1 METHEE
7 QQPSERVDLTRSSDT
22 VYDRRTVA
30 KKVDKPAHSANKGGG
45 DDGSPSFG
53 ESLRRQRELRKISLR
68 EVSEA
73 TKINIR
79 YLEALERNDF
89 TFLPGGAFTRGFIRA
104 YARHIGIDEDEAINA
119 YLYELH
125 EQQSPEEASESE
137 PRPGQDT
144 FTRILHHYEIA
155 AGTDDRRRKRARVL
169 VVVVGLLAIAAVV
182 AGIVWLVTSGV
193 LGPTAAVVP
202 AWWDAR

>member
-1 METHEE
+1 
-7 QQPSERVDLTRSSDT
+7 
-22 VYDRRTVA
+22 VA
-30 KKVDKPAHSANKGGG
+30 NKADKPAHSSPAGGG

-89 TFLPGGAFTRGFIRA
+89 TFLPGGAFTRGFIRS

-119 YLYELH
+119 YLYELR
-125 EQQSPEEASESE
+125 EQQSPEESPESE
-137 PRPGQDT
+137 PGMGQDG
-144 FTRILHHYEIA
+144 FTQILDHYEIA
-155 AGTDDRRRKRARVL
+155 AGTDDRRRRRARVL
-169 VVVVGLLAIAAVV
+169 VLVLALVLLAAIAGGV
-182 AGIVWLVTSGV
+182 IWLMTSGV
-193 LGPTAAVVP
+193 IGPAAAP
-202 AWWDAR
+202 GAG

>member
-1 METHEE
+1 M
-7 QQPSERVDLTRSSDT
+7 
-22 VYDRRTVA
+22 A
-30 KKVDKPAHSANKGGG
+30 NKADKPAQSNSASGG

-89 TFLPGGAFTRGFIRA
+89 TFLPGGAFTRGFIRS

-119 YLYELH
+119 YLYELR
-125 EQQSPEEASESE
+125 EQQTPDE
-137 PRPGQDT
+137 PDSAEPSLGQDG
-144 FTRILHHYEIA
+144 FSEILDHYEIA
-155 AGTDDRRRKRARVL
+155 AGTDDRRRRRARVL
-169 VVVVGLLAIAAVV
+169 VLLVALVLLAA
-182 AGIVWLVTSGV
+182 IVGGVIWLMTSGV
-193 LGPTAAVVP
+193 VGPGAAGG
-202 AWWDAR
+202 AG